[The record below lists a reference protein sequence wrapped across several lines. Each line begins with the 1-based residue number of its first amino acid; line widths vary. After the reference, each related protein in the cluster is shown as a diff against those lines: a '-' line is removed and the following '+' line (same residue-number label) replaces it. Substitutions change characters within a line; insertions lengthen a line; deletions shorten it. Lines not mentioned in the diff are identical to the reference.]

1 MILTGDLNINLLNF
15 GKKKEVYEFFDVLT
29 SNWFAPQ
36 ILEPTRF
43 AEHNKP
49 CIVDNIL
56 FNFSDMH
63 CIYIQ
68 VEI

>member
-1 MILTGDLNINLLNF
+1 MILTGLKHQSTELWQ
-15 GKKKEVYEFFDVLT
+15 KKEVYEFFDVLT
-29 SNWFAPQ
+29 SNWFAPK

-49 CIVDNIL
+49 SLVDNII

-63 CIYIQ
+63 CIYK
-68 VEI
+68 